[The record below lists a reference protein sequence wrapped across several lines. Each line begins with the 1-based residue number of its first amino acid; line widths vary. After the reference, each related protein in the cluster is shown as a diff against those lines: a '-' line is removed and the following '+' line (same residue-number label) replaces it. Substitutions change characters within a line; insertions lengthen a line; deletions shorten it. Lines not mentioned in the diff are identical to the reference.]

1 MYLFSVK
8 PLKFIWQLGGSG
20 REGTSW
26 NFSAEG
32 QMGRPAPSIK
42 WLFDGEPVT
51 SPKFTVYRLET
62 VPVQAD
68 ETVTVGQ
75 TISLDEL
82 SREDNGK
89 PLTCEITNEALDEPS
104 SHSENMKVECKLRNL
119 DNLSRGMRFPTMW
132 HFDKCRLR
140 RAYATSFSA

>member
-1 MYLFSVK
+1 MS
-8 PLKFIWQLGGSG
+8 
-20 REGTSW
+20 R

-75 TISLDEL
+75 TISLNDP

-104 SHSENMKVECKLRNL
+104 SKSDNVMVECKFCNL
-119 DNLSRGMRFPTMW
+119 DHLITLVCLY
-132 HFDKCRLR
+132 DKIQNVVGKLQQDGI
-140 RAYATSFSA
+140 